1 MTDAVNRVNE
11 HILTVVAFRAVKIR
25 KKIHPC
31 KPKGLST
38 ISRVND
44 FTADVFVIIT
54 LLCLIVVRMKREVTR
69 NSCFVF

>member
-1 MTDAVNRVNE
+1 MTDAVNRVIE

-25 KKIHPC
+25 KKHPC

-44 FTADVFVIIT
+44 FTADVSVIIT
-54 LLCLIVVRMKREVTR
+54 LLCLIVVRMKREITR